1 MSNATGPQSLSRLL
15 ADVPAIRRLI
25 CDARSKAATQANP
38 QIGESAELASTPA
51 LDLPPA
57 VAAHTQIQ
65 LLPDRLILLA
75 SNNSVAQLLRF
86 HAPRLAKAAGVADF
100 QVRVQPELFVGGVK
114 KAPSK
119 PKSVVPQG
127 AVEPLQ
133 QAANA
138 IDHEPL
144 SDALRRLANL
154 AEK

>member
-25 CDARSKAATQANP
+25 CDARSKAASQATP
-38 QIGESAELASTPA
+38 QIEESAVQTSNPA
-51 LDLPPA
+51 FDLPPA

-65 LLPDRLILLA
+65 QLPDRLILIA

-100 QVRVQPELFVGGVK
+100 QVRVQPELFSGGIK

-119 PKSVVPQG
+119 PISIMPQG
-127 AVEPLQ
+127 AVEPLE